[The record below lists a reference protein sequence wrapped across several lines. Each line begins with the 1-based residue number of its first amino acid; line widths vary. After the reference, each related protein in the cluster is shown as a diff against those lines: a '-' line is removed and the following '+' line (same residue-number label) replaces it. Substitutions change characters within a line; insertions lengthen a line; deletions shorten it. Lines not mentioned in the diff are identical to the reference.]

1 MGILTLLQHKEAAVA
16 EPPAKNTSI
25 FVAESTEGAGT
36 EEEVLAERPAIKN
49 TTKFYRFIMGDS
61 RNILGIAAAEAV
73 KTETAASAETGIIP
87 SATKAALVTVA
98 FVLKEESTAFNIE
111 TNAVVT
117 AEYKAALVPKAG
129 DITIVGTFLV
139 QPGKKIKVNK
149 ITGALT
155 NVKFS
160 VQLMN

>member
-25 FVAESTEGAGT
+25 FIAESTEGSG

-61 RNILGIAAAEAV
+61 RQILGTAAAEAV
-73 KTETAASAETGIIP
+73 KTETEANAVTGIIP

-98 FVLKEESTAFNIE
+98 FLFKEESTAYNVE
-111 TNAVVT
+111 ANGLVV
-117 AEYKAALVPKAG
+117 AEQKAAAVPKAG
-129 DITIVGTFLV
+129 DITVVGTFLV
-139 QPGKKIKVNK
+139 QPGKKIKVAK
-149 ITGALT
+149 VTGVLT
-155 NVKFS
+155 SVKFS